1 MTCTHCVV
9 RNSRKQ
15 ICFKG
20 KQAKESLSRIGL
32 KIHLKKG
39 YSFSNS
45 FEFYSLPNSRY
56 KSYDNQNSNL
66 NNAKLI

>member
-20 KQAKESLSRIGL
+20 KQAKGLLSRIVL

-39 YSFSNS
+39 YSFSNFS
-45 FEFYSLPNSRY
+45 
-56 KSYDNQNSNL
+56 
-66 NNAKLI
+66 